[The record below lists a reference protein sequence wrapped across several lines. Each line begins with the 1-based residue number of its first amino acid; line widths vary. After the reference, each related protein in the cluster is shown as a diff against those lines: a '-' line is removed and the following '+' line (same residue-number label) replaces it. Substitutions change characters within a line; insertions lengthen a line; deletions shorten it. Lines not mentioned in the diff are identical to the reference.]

1 MMSLSPSQNPKKA
14 YSWNNSAGCKIEYGN
29 YKADWTD
36 TKYYPD
42 KFKNIP
48 EDHTLEKIAKN
59 FIKPQKKNLSIPGI
73 VAKELFRNF
82 EYNDGFA
89 CDVEYDCDEIYKISE
104 GILLGVT
111 RRTDHEIEVTYLSYD
126 HKNEPIET
134 QELFL
139 KPIKPETPN

>member
-14 YSWNNSAGCKIEYGN
+14 YSWNNYAGCKIVYGG
-29 YKADWTD
+29 YKVDWSN

-42 KFKNIP
+42 RQKNIP

-59 FIKPQKKNLSIPGI
+59 FIRPQKENLSIPGS
-73 VAKELFRNF
+73 VAKELFEF
-82 EYNDGFA
+82 SDGFA
-89 CDVEYDCDEIYKISE
+89 CDVEYDSDEIYKISE

-111 RRTDHEIEVTYLSYD
+111 RRTDHEIEVTYLSY
-126 HKNEPIET
+126 HHHNEPIET

-139 KPIKPETPN
+139 KPIKLETPN